1 MKKKDFT
8 VLMPVYN
15 SFHITSRF
23 ESAINSVYTNS
34 FKPKSVIVIANGKL
48 SKNFRIKL
56 LEIQKK
62 KKFRLYFLQKASLH
76 EALNYGLKKI
86 NTPWVIRA
94 DGDDINNNNRFKI
107 LSNYFEKYDLIG
119 SYVDEVDENN
129 KLQRIK
135 KVPILKKNILKY
147 AKFRNPFNHMSVA
160 FKSEII
166 KKVGC
171 YPHIYLKEDYALWAK
186 LIQSNVKMINL
197 SRRLVKAYSG
207 SGMIIRRSGY
217 KILVSEIML
226 QKLLYDTKINSI
238 FMSFVSFSARF
249 LFLLAPFQIKKILYN
264 IIRR

>member
-1 MKKKDFT
+1 MKKNEFT
-8 VLMPVYN
+8 VLMPVYD

-23 ESAINSVYTNS
+23 DSAINSVYTNTL
-34 FKPKSVIVIANGKL
+34 KPKTVIIIANGKL
-48 SKNFRIKL
+48 SKKFKIKL
-56 LEIQKK
+56 LKIKKK
-62 KKFRLYFLQKASLH
+62 KKFRLYFLKKASLH

-86 NTPWVIRA
+86 NTPWIIRA
-94 DGDDINNNNRFKI
+94 DGDDINNKNRFKI

-135 KVPILKKNILKY
+135 KVPILQKNIIRY
-147 AKFRNPFNHMSVA
+147 ARFRNPFNHMSVA
-160 FKSEII
+160 FRSEIV
-166 KKVGC
+166 KKVGY

-186 LIQSNVKMINL
+186 LIQSNAKMINL
-197 SRRLVKAYSG
+197 SKRLVMAYSG
-207 SGMIIRRSGY
+207 SNMVMRRSGY
-217 KILVSEIML
+217 KILFSEIML

-238 FMSFVSFSARF
+238 FLSFASFTVRF

>member
-1 MKKKDFT
+1 
-8 VLMPVYN
+8 
-15 SFHITSRF
+15 
-23 ESAINSVYTNS
+23 
-34 FKPKSVIVIANGKL
+34 
-48 SKNFRIKL
+48 
-56 LEIQKK
+56 
-62 KKFRLYFLQKASLH
+62 
-76 EALNYGLKKI
+76 LNYGLKKI

-94 DGDDINNNNRFKI
+94 DGDDINHKDRFKI

-135 KVPILKKNILKY
+135 KVPIIKKNILKY

-171 YPHIYLKEDYALWAK
+171 YPCIYLKEDYALWAK

-207 SGMIIRRSGY
+207 SEMIIRRSGY

-226 QKLLYDTKINSI
+226 QKFLYDTKINSI
-238 FMSFVSFSARF
+238 FMSLVSFTVRF